1 MDYRLRRN
9 ILGADLAAVLLL
21 VACGSRTD
29 PLDAAYTGGGTG
41 GGGVD
46 CSACPTDE
54 LAGDLALDSQAQV
67 DSLPQYGSVK
77 GKITVS
83 EGASV
88 VDLDSLQC
96 ISSVGKSVVLQGSS
110 LQSVSGLA
118 CLESVGGALK
128 IQGASMLTNVDGLER
143 LEDITVDLYLND
155 LAVLE
160 SVDGLQGVRS
170 VGRNV
175 TVVNVPN
182 LPTCEAK
189 ALGDQLVHLG
199 GAVTVKG
206 TLPDEC
212 GP

>member
-29 PLDAAYTGGGTG
+29 PLDEYGQTG
-41 GGGVD
+41 GGGGTVD

-54 LAGDLALDSQAQV
+54 FSGDLILDSQAQV
-67 DSLPQYGSVK
+67 DSLPQYGSVT
-77 GKITVS
+77 GQIMVS
-83 EGASV
+83 EGANV

-96 ISSVGKSVVLQGSS
+96 ISAVGKSVDLQGAQ

-118 CLESVGGALK
+118 CLSSVNGLFRIKGAT
-128 IQGASMLTNVDGLER
+128 ALTNVDGLER
-143 LEDITVDLYLND
+143 LTEVGVDLTLSTLD
-155 LAVLE
+155 SLAD
-160 SVDGLQGVRS
+160 VDGLKGVRS
-170 VGRNV
+170 VGRNLN
-175 TVVNVPN
+175 VVNVPN
-182 LPTCEAK
+182 LPTCDAVG
-189 ALGDQLVHLG
+189 LGDQLVDLG
-199 GAVTVKG
+199 GAVVIKG